1 MDGRREARFR
11 VFHTLAP
18 LSGGEELPRSSG
30 VKSCPGSEEADS
42 DPPPATAA
50 AVTWEVSGHAAS
62 GDHPGGEWLGRRG
75 V

>member
-1 MDGRREARFR
+1 MAAG
-11 VFHTLAP
+11 
-18 LSGGEELPRSSG
+18 PR
-30 VKSCPGSEEADS
+30 KESCPGSEEADS